1 MKTELVPV
9 TPSLAREWLMNKNT
23 KNRPLRPSHVETLR
37 ESLVRGEQVT
47 THQGIAFDAEGV
59 LIDGQH
65 RLAAVSKMPEGFVW
79 PLLVT
84 WGLDRESVFPVV
96 DYTQS
101 KRSTSDVLQVGRG
114 VGETASFLAR
124 MYSGR
129 NAVTAVYVQ
138 PFVDFI
144 QPEISDLLAY
154 CSASVRTWSSAPV
167 RAAAVLSMKAGDRD
181 FVMLVYRSLVTRDFE
196 TMPRS
201 AQVLFRSYLTGVVR
215 ASAALDIFARCLKVF
230 DASNA
235 ELKQI
240 KVMDVSLVVEQTR
253 ALLRNDIYGQHVAR
267 RKPALEDEL

>member
-124 MYSGR
+124 MYLGR
-129 NAVTAVYVQ
+129 NAVTAVYAQ